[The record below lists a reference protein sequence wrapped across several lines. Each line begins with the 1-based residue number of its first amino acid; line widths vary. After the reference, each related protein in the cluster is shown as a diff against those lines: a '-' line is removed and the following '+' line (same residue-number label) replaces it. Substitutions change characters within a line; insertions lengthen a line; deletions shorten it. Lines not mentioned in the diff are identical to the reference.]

1 VTISDE
7 FSIWSAR
14 VVEVQRGYQTLFRC
28 PVRGRDFNDA
38 PEERI
43 RQGLLHFF
51 VELTKD
57 VPFVLGAER
66 QRHDIDLRWPT
77 SDDFRPASAPLLI
90 VETKVDW
97 VAGDATNQ
105 QLARYLRETKA
116 DCGVVFTGRRLWQL
130 DITAHGFQTEEMT
143 SLTQLADLVRRRADH
158 DPLAAERLDFEAARA
173 GDLNALAKL
182 VSRLR
187 FATFVLD
194 IGGRETRCRDL
205 RFSADA
211 LEFRTADYYAR
222 QRTRV
227 SRTEVSRLVSV
238 EA

>member
-7 FSIWSAR
+7 FPTWSAR
-14 VVEVQRGYQTLFRC
+14 VVEVQRGYQTLLRC
-28 PVRGRDFNDA
+28 PVRGRGFNDA

-51 VELTKD
+51 VELEKE

-97 VAGDATNQ
+97 VAGVATNQ

-116 DCGVVFTGRRLWQL
+116 DCGIVFTGRRLWQL
-130 DITAHGFQTEEMT
+130 DITTDGFQTAEMT
-143 SLTQLADLVRRRADH
+143 SLSELADLVRGRAAD

-173 GDLNALAKL
+173 GDLSALVRL
-182 VSRLR
+182 VSRFR
-187 FATFVLD
+187 FATFVID
-194 IGGRETRCRDL
+194 IGGREIRCRDL
-205 RFSADA
+205 RFSGDA
-211 LEFRTADYYAR
+211 IEFRAADYYAR

>member
-1 VTISDE
+1 MISDE
-7 FSIWSAR
+7 FPTWSAR
-14 VVEVQRGYQTLFRC
+14 VVEVQRGYQTLLRC

-51 VELTKD
+51 VELAKE

-66 QRHDIDLRWPT
+66 QRHDIDLRWPM

-97 VAGDATNQ
+97 VAGDATNK

-130 DITAHGFQTEEMT
+130 DITSDGFHTEEMT
-143 SLTQLADLVRRRADH
+143 SLSELTDLVRRRAEH

-173 GDLNALAKL
+173 GDLNALGKL
-182 VSRLR
+182 VSRFR
-187 FATFVLD
+187 FATFV
-194 IGGRETRCRDL
+194 IEISGRESRCRDL
-205 RFSADA
+205 RFCADA
-211 LEFRTADYYAR
+211 LEFRAADYYAR

-227 SRTEVSRLVSV
+227 SRTEVSRLVRV